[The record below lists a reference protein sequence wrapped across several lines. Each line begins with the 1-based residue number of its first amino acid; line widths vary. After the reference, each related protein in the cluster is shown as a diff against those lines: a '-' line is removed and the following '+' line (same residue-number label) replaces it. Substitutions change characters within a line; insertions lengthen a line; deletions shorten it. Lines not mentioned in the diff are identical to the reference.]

1 MKAGFHDAGDDAFLD
16 PRGALWAA
24 IEAQDLDM
32 LPAPVGLAA
41 GLSPF
46 MALSRDHGKVRRAE
60 VRVAHN
66 GRKLSVRLVW
76 GEDDPVTA
84 IGDLDRFVDGA
95 AVMFPL
101 TAQARALTMGDERNP
116 VNAWLWKA
124 DRPAPDDVL
133 AYGFGTSRRR
143 GGSAAGLRAASS
155 HAEGRWH
162 VVFQRALRAG
172 AEVDGQVA
180 FKPAATVGL
189 AVALWAGS
197 KRERAGQKSVSGEWT
212 PLEISA

>member
-16 PRGALWAA
+16 PRGTVWDA
-24 IEAQDLDM
+24 IVAQDVDM
-32 LPAPVGLAA
+32 VPAPVGLAA

-46 MALSRDHGKVRRAE
+46 MALSRGHGKVRRAE
-60 VRVAHN
+60 VKVAHN

-101 TAQARALTMGDERNP
+101 TTQARALTMGDEHNP

-124 DRPAPDDVL
+124 NRPAPDDVL
-133 AYGFGTSRRR
+133 AHGFGTSRRR
-143 GGSAAGLRAASS
+143 AGTETGLRAAAY
-155 HAEGRWH
+155 HVDGHWY
-162 VVFQRALRAG
+162 VVFQRTLRAG
-172 AEVDGQVA
+172 PGADAQVT
-180 FKPAATVGL
+180 FKPAATVGI
-189 AVALWAGS
+189 AVALWAGNN
-197 KRERAGQKSVSGEWT
+197 RERAGQKSVSGEWI